1 MVGEATAYVQ
11 SLGLKAVA
19 AVVRRLTNSPVT
31 RGALVAISLK
41 HWEYDTLGT
50 AIALI
55 LFSPILIIWAIIK
68 LFRKQVRHS
77 LLIIFGCFASL
88 VTGSYLMEAELE
100 QDAPADA
107 NARRLE
113 TPSAAVAFASASE
126 TPTATTAQ
134 QRPNEPAWEVA
145 GFPSKQVAEQ
155 AAALGWKSYA
165 TYRLRNNGD
174 AIALWCEMDTTQRAL
189 SHQRDAELDANPGE
203 DARNEITGRYETIKR
218 ELTVNLASQ
227 LGIKEW
233 ELNKL
238 SMNAPWP
245 TYCRAKNKGWA
256 VVTPELAAGTSRADA
271 KEAREALY
279 YFYLGNLSAGTSPF
293 FDNNRYSSVNCK
305 WENVGDMR
313 VVGCKLQSFSAI
325 SDWDLFTVARLKN
338 GRLAVAPMNGDTST
352 HITSLGDLNY
362 VQIADF
368 PRAYLAEFAGEVDYT
383 TLREEFN

>member
-1 MVGEATAYVQ
+1 MNVIIIILAVI
-11 SLGLKAVA
+11 AVA
-19 AVVRRLTNSPVT
+19 SSFSIWAGLVMLFFKSRRKK
-31 RGALVAISLK
+31 GARIAAISLFNIVVLGGAGAVLQEK
-41 HWEYDTLGT
+41 YGT
-50 AIALI
+50 A
-55 LFSPILIIWAIIK
+55 PD
-68 LFRKQVRHS
+68 
-77 LLIIFGCFASL
+77 ASL
-88 VTGSYLMEAELE
+88 TATQTTGSEASIIASAATTSTTTTPA
-100 QDAPADA
+100 QSTNAPA
-107 NARRLE
+107 
-113 TPSAAVAFASASE
+113 
-126 TPTATTAQ
+126 
-134 QRPNEPAWEVA
+134 WKVA
-145 GFPSKQVAEQ
+145 GFPSQKVAEQ
-155 AAALGWKSYA
+155 AAALGWKSYS

-189 SHQRDAELDANPGE
+189 SHQRDAELNANPGE
-203 DARNEITGRYETIKR
+203 EARKEITGRYDALQR
-218 ELTVNLASQ
+218 DLTANLASQ

-245 TYCRAKNKGWA
+245 TYCRAKSKGWA

-293 FDNNRYSSVNCK
+293 FDNDRYSSVNCK

-338 GRLAVAPMNGDTST
+338 GRLVVAPMDGQTST

-362 VQIADF
+362 VQVADF
-368 PRAYLAEFAGEVDYT
+368 PRAYLAEFAGEVDFT